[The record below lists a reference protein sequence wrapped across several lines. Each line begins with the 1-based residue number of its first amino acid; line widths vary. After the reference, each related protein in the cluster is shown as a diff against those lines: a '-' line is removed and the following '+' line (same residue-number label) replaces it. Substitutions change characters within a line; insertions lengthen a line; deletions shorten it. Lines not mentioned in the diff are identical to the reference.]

1 MPPAPALP
9 MPTDTQENMMTTH
22 THISHNPL
30 LVAAFWFYVG
40 IPLAWGVWSTL
51 QKAMALFN

>member
-1 MPPAPALP
+1 M
-9 MPTDTQENMMTTH
+9 TTTH

-30 LVAAFWFYVG
+30 LVAVFWLYVG

-51 QKAMALFN
+51 QKALALFH